1 MRLKLPEPKGKLDAM
16 TGYSFSTPVWDGGT
30 WVTSVVTK
38 VTAAA
43 RRANG
48 PEDQHRNAPAE
59 WDKIDWRVQEG
70 QVRRLRQ
77 RIFKASQEQDWA
89 KVRNLQKLMLRSR
102 ANTLVSVRQV
112 TQRNTGRKTAGI
124 DGEVALTPEA
134 RAEVAVRVH
143 QSITSWNPRAV
154 RRVYIPK
161 ASNRAKLRPLGIPV
175 LMDRCH
181 QQRVR
186 HALEPEWEA
195 RFEPRSYG
203 FRPGRGCHD
212 AIAAIYNVCKG
223 PMATRTWALDADLA
237 AAFDRI
243 DHDHLLAAIGS
254 FPARDMIRDWLK
266 AGVFEAGKGFAPTVE
281 GTPQGGVISPCLLNV
296 ALHGLEEAAG
306 VRYRTSG
313 THAGE
318 ARPGSPVAVR
328 YADDMVVL
336 CHSQEQA
343 VQVKARLAQWLAPR
357 GLAFNEDKTRIVH
370 LSEGFDFLGFNIRRY
385 RSKLLIKPSKAAIR
399 RVRERLASKTRTLRG
414 GNAMAVIAALNPVI
428 RGWAAYYRTVVSTR
442 TFTALDDYLWKLT
455 YKWAT
460 WRHADKPK
468 RWIVGRYFGKYCKFR
483 NDRWVFGDRDS
494 GACLVKFSWTGIRR
508 HVPVKGAASPDDP
521 ALAGYWAER
530 RKKVKPPLDSYTL
543 RLLTRQDGLCPLCG
557 DPLLNADQPPQSPEQ
572 WERWWLHVT
581 RKAIAASYL
590 THHGRPG
597 PRRDDQTRLVHA
609 SCQRGLQARQRRKPE
624 QQQLQPATP
633 SRLA

>member
-1 MRLKLPEPKGKLDAM
+1 MRSRPPEPKGKLDAM

-30 WVTSVVTK
+30 WVTPAVAGVTGR
-38 VTAAA
+38 A
-43 RRANG
+43 RIANG
-48 PEDQHRNAPAE
+48 PEDQPRNAPSQ
-59 WDKIDWRVQEG
+59 WDRIDWRAQEE

-77 RIFKASQEQDWA
+77 RIFTASQEQDWP

-112 TQRNTGRKTAGI
+112 TQRNAGRRTAGI

-134 RAEVAVRVH
+134 RADVAVRVH
-143 QSITSWNPRAV
+143 QPITSWNPRAV

-175 LMDRCH
+175 ILDRCH
-181 QQRVR
+181 QNRVKN
-186 HALEPEWEA
+186 ALEPEWEA

-203 FRPGRGCHD
+203 FRPGRGCQD
-212 AIAAIYNVCKG
+212 AIEAIYSVCKG
-223 PMATRTWALDADLA
+223 PRAKRVWALDADLA

-243 DHDHLLAAIGS
+243 DHDHLVASLGS
-254 FPARDMIRDWLK
+254 FPARDMIRAWLK
-266 AGVFEAGKGFAPTVE
+266 AGVFEAGKGFAPTEE

-318 ARPGSPVAVR
+318 AMPGSPIAVR
-328 YADDMVVL
+328 YADNVVVL

-343 VQVKARLAQWLAPR
+343 AQVKARLAEWLAPR
-357 GLAFNEDKTRIVH
+357 GLAFNEDKTRIVR
-370 LSEGFDFLGFNIRRY
+370 LSEGFDFLGVNVRRY
-385 RSKLLIKPSKAAIR
+385 NRKLLIKPSKAAVR
-399 RVRERLASKTRTLRG
+399 RLRERLAAEMRTLRG
-414 GNAMAVIAALNPVI
+414 GNAMAVIAKLNPII
-428 RGWAAYYRTVVSTR
+428 RGWAAYYRGVVSSR
-442 TFTALDDYLWKLT
+442 LFGSLDAYMWKLL

-460 WRHADKPK
+460 WRHSNKPK
-468 RWIVGRYFGKYCKFR
+468 RWIVGRYFGKFNKFR

-494 GACLVKFSWTGIRR
+494 SAYLVKFSWTAIHR

-521 ALAGYWAER
+521 TLAGYWAAR
-530 RKKVKPPLDSYTL
+530 REKVKPPLDKYSL

-557 DPLLNADQPPQSPEQ
+557 DHLLTAGQPPQSPEQ

-581 RKAIAASYL
+581 RRTIAASHL
-590 THHGRPG
+590 VHHGRPSPAG
-597 PRRDDQTRLVHA
+597 DDQTRLVHA
-609 SCQRGLQARQRRKPE
+609 SCQRGLQARQRRNPA
-624 QQQLQPATP
+624 LQPATP